1 MLRIGYLFPF
11 IFLSLAATSPSSLTD
26 AVPKNFRQYKN
37 ILPNTPTNAKGD
49 IIYGYAAIDLLVD
62 PSGRAVDCR
71 IVSPQ
76 RLTEYGQW
84 LCIAMMRESRFYPA
98 ADRSGGKTYGVY
110 RYWRSYSEMGIRP
123 RTPDRADWYIPVK
136 EIPKDAS
143 RAAVT
148 IRFEVDERGV
158 AQFCEVGKASSL
170 ASLDRIACS
179 TLNGQSFSTKF
190 DSGDRPVRT
199 IRTATIGLKA
209 GTE

>member
-1 MLRIGYLFPF
+1 MLRISHLFPLVF
-11 IFLSLAATSPSSLTD
+11 ASLAAASPNSLTE
-26 AVPKNFRQYKN
+26 AAPKNFRQYKN
-37 ILPNTPTNAKGD
+37 ILPSTPTNAKGD

-71 IVSPQ
+71 ILSPQ

-84 LCIAMMRESRFYPA
+84 LCVAMMRESRFYPA
-98 ADRSGGKTYGVY
+98 ADRNGEKTYGVY
-110 RYWRSYSEMGIRP
+110 RYWRSSNEMGIRP

-136 EIPKDAS
+136 EIPKGTPHP
-143 RAAVT
+143 AVN
-148 IRFEVDERGV
+148 IRFEVDGRGV
-158 AQFCEVGKASSL
+158 AQFCEVSKASSL